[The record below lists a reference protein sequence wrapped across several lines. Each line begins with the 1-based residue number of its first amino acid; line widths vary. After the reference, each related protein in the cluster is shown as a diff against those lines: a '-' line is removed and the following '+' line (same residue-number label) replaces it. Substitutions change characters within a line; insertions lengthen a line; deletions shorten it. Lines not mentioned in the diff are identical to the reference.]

1 MNEDKIN
8 CYGTKTECP
17 ERDSCELGGP
27 CLSRAREAMED
38 RHFQIQ
44 NISLPSVMYDGSGNG
59 DGENEDFR
67 IDPLSIYHEDNVCN
81 PADEDEPLRLS
92 DITIPAESKACVL
105 QVVEKLAYYYFNMPN
120 VLDALFNI
128 IFKGKNQSDIA
139 KEKNI
144 TRQCENKRLLRE
156 LGIMQKHND
165 IQHRRDA
172 ELRQIRDEYCA
183 MAEAMKDK
191 EDFIQSL
198 SERDFIIFKYR
209 FSQRFTAQK
218 TAEIA
223 GCDLRTVF
231 RVSRIIRQKCG
242 LPVMV
247 SGPKKRK
254 KCKKLSR

>member
-17 ERDSCELGGP
+17 ERDSCELGAP
-27 CLSRAREAMED
+27 CLSRARESSED

-59 DGENEDFR
+59 DGEDEDFR
-67 IDPLSIYHEDNVCN
+67 IDPLSIYHEGNAN
-81 PADEDEPLRLS
+81 EEDEPLRLS

-156 LGIMQKHND
+156 LGIAQKRKD
-165 IQHRRDA
+165 IQYRRDS
-172 ELRQIRDEYCA
+172 ELQQIKEDYCA
-183 MAEAMKDK
+183 MADALQDK
-191 EDFIQSL
+191 ENFIQSL
-198 SERDFIIFKYR
+198 SERDFTIFKYR
-209 FSQRFTAQK
+209 FGQKFTAQK

-254 KCKKLSR
+254 KCKKSSR

>member
-27 CLSRAREAMED
+27 CLSRAREASED

-44 NISLPSVMYDGSGNG
+44 NISLPNVLFDGS
-59 DGENEDFR
+59 DNEARDDFR
-67 IDPLSIYHEDNVCN
+67 IDPLSIYSENSAEND
-81 PADEDEPLRLS
+81 DEEPLRLS

-139 KEKNI
+139 REKNI

-156 LGIMQKHND
+156 LGIAQKRKD
-165 IQHRRDA
+165 IQYRRDS
-172 ELRQIRDEYCA
+172 ELQQIKQDYCA
-183 MAEAMKDK
+183 MADALQDK
-191 EDFIQSL
+191 ENFIQTL
-198 SERDFIIFKYR
+198 SERDFTIFKYR
-209 FSQRFTAQK
+209 FGQKFTAQK

-231 RVSRIIRQKCG
+231 RVSRIIRQRCG

-254 KCKKLSR
+254 KCKKSSQ

>member
-1 MNEDKIN
+1 MNEDKIQ
-8 CYGTKTECP
+8 CYGKKLECP
-17 ERDSCELGGP
+17 ERSSCELGAP
-27 CLSRAREAMED
+27 CLSHAREAMED

-44 NISLPSVMYDGSGNG
+44 NIAIPSVLYDGHA
-59 DGENEDFR
+59 GEDEQELQ

-81 PADEDEPLRLS
+81 PADEDEPMRLS

-105 QVVEKLAYYYFNMPN
+105 QVVERLAYYHFNMPN

-183 MAEAMKDK
+183 MADALKDK

-198 SERDFIIFKYR
+198 SERDFTIFKYR
-209 FSQRFTAQK
+209 FGQRFTAQK

-242 LPVMV
+242 LPAMIP
-247 SGPKKRK
+247 GPKKRK
-254 KCKKLSR
+254 KCKKSSQ